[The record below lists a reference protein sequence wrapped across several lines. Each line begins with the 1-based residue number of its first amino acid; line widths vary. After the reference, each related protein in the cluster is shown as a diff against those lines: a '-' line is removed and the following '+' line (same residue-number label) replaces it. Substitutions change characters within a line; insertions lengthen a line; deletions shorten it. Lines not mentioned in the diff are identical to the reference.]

1 LLRNSR
7 EDDDGE
13 ETRATPFLPALD
25 GFIRPIWWPF
35 GWRTSGI
42 YPECAANEWCEDE
55 VMASPISSLM
65 RPWLLKALL
74 RDVRLAI
81 RLIREP
87 RVPMLAK
94 AVAPLA
100 AIYLLSPIDVLPDLF
115 PVLGQLDDL
124 VVVYGALKLFL
135 RLCPPAAVAF
145 HDAALAARRPFSRMS
160 PQDVVIDAEFRRQ

>member
-1 LLRNSR
+1 MPS
-7 EDDDGE
+7 
-13 ETRATPFLPALD
+13 A
-25 GFIRPIWWPF
+25 
-35 GWRTSGI
+35 
-42 YPECAANEWCEDE
+42 
-55 VMASPISSLM
+55 ISSLM
-65 RPWLLKALL
+65 RPWLLMALL

-81 RLIREP
+81 RLLREP

-135 RLCPPAAVAF
+135 SLCPPAAVAF